1 MLREVKWLTWSPP
14 MCGQAWTGSTFPDHS
29 SSVLYTGL
37 VPLREEDKVLVKGKG
52 DEFKGTSKS
61 TLPRVPMVCSRSMVE
76 SMCTYMSVYMYR
88 FIRVWD
94 AHKTEV
100 STFLALE
107 TTWKSALGLGPG
119 ELSGPEKGH
128 QIPTLF
134 LCSTLG
140 DYSFPLTNPKDLE
153 LSRKGLSNTTSPSW
167 QRFWLAQTSSA
178 AAVLIPKPPDLKWW
192 IWHL

>member
-1 MLREVKWLTWSPP
+1 MAKPGQVAHFLTTAPVF
-14 MCGQAWTGSTFPDHS
+14 ST
-29 SSVLYTGL
+29 LALCLWG
-37 VPLREEDKVLVKGKG
+37 EEDKVLVKGKG

-61 TLPRVPMVCSRSMVE
+61 TLPRVPMVCSCSMVE
-76 SMCTYMSVYMYR
+76 SMCTYVSVYMYR

-94 AHKTEV
+94 AHKTKV

-119 ELSGPEKGH
+119 EFSGPEKGQ

-153 LSRKGLSNTTSPSW
+153 FSRKSLSNTTSPSW
-167 QRFWLAQTSSA
+167 HEILTGSDLQCCSSRNS
-178 AAVLIPKPPDLKWW
+178 
-192 IWHL
+192 